1 MSASSVSFAWA
12 DAAAV
17 HAWSVVEITSGKLY
31 EKDGKPTPGGLR
43 DARLG
48 TSRRGRCVTCGE
60 GWEKCPGHFGH
71 LELAEPV
78 YHPGLLQ
85 RTIRLLKRICK
96 HCHVGHIKPKRKCV
110 ACGEAM
116 WTPVKGDKHGIV
128 NLLASEALEW
138 MGVDEARGIIRTFP
152 IPPRRSDHP
161 PWRMATRSAGKILSL
176 SSC

>member
-12 DAAAV
+12 DSAAV

-78 YHPGLLQ
+78 KIAYAEEIGA
-85 RTIRLLKRICK
+85 
-96 HCHVGHIKPKRKCV
+96 V
-110 ACGEAM
+110 
-116 WTPVKGDKHGIV
+116 
-128 NLLASEALEW
+128 EALNRIN
-138 MGVDEARGIIRTFP
+138 AIQ
-152 IPPRRSDHP
+152 
-161 PWRMATRSAGKILSL
+161 
-176 SSC
+176 